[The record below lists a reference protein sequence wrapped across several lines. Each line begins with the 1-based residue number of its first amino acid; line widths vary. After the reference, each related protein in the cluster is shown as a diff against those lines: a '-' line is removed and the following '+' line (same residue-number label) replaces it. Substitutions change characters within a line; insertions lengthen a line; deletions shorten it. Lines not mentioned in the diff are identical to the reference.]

1 MAQWVH
7 RVFLPWNYQEELK
20 KVNERSAEGY
30 HLVRASMFSKR
41 EEEDPG
47 RAYRYALDCRQ
58 GKGGFTELLY
68 EKQGWELC
76 CRNGNFLWFRKPVE
90 EGRQETEYE
99 IHGEKRGAVEEE
111 LRRRIRPLD
120 RLRNALLIL
129 AFLLVLVPG
138 ELTAGWTPRAACVP
152 LFLCLLPVLAAEK
165 MRKVLGEEKRK

>member
-7 RVFLPWNYQEELK
+7 HVFLPWCYAEELK
-20 KVNERSAEGY
+20 KVNERSAEGH
-30 HLVRASMFSKR
+30 HLIRASAFSKR
-41 EEEDPG
+41 EEEDSG
-47 RAYRYALDCRQ
+47 KVYRYALDCQR
-58 GKGGFTELLY
+58 GKGFTELLY

-76 CRNGNFLWFRKPVE
+76 CRHGNFLWFRKLVE

-99 IHGEKRGAVEEE
+99 IHGEGPSGVEEE

-129 AFLLVLVPG
+129 ACILVLVPG
-138 ELTAGWTPRAACVP
+138 ELTAGWTPRVACVP
-152 LFLCLLPVLAAEK
+152 LFLCLPPVLAAEK